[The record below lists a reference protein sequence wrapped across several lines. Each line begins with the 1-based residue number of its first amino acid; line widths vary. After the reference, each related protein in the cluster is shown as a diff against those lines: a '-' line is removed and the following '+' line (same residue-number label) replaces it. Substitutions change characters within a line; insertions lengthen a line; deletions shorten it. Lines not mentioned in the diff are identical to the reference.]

1 MSKQDESNPFKS
13 CLANIVIIIVAA
25 ALLIYLFSFNVGE
38 EEQVEYAWYEV
49 KYIHLSG
56 ETKIKHL
63 SLDAEGINLEVGFCN
78 GSYFIFDDAH
88 DDKHDCNVRRLIYG
102 ATDIISFQK
111 IKE

>member
-1 MSKQDESNPFKS
+1 MSKRDESNPLKS
-13 CLANIVIIIVAA
+13 CLANIAMIIVAA

-38 EEQVEYAWYEV
+38 EENTELAWYEV
-49 KYIHLSG
+49 NYIHISG
-56 ETKIKHL
+56 ERMTKRL
-63 SLDAEGINLEVGFCN
+63 YLDAGGINLEVGFCN

-88 DDKHDCNVRRLIYG
+88 QDKHDCNARRLIYG